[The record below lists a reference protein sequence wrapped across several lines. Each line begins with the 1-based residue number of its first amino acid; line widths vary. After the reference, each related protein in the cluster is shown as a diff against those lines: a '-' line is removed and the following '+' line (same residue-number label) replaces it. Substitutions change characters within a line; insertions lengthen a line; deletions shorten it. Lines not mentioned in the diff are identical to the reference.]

1 MQINRFIQKQ
11 QPPQQQSKKQIK
23 VEDKIT
29 DEQKAILLK
38 VYGMFRTPE
47 EGGTI
52 DHPTIKVGDKA
63 TPVSIAPMSWVF
75 KAALEATLS
84 EIFANMQQYWTVP
97 HGKTNKELNL
107 DLVDTIVRRYLET
120 IQQVIVSIAIIKGEF
135 EQDLINDL
143 KK

>member
-11 QPPQQQSKKQIK
+11 QPPQQQTKKVK
-23 VEDKIT
+23 VEDKLSE
-29 DEQKAILLK
+29 EQKAILLK

-47 EGGTI
+47 EGGTVE
-52 DHPTIKVGDKA
+52 HPTIKVGDKA

-120 IQQVIVSIAIIKGEF
+120 IQQVIVSIAIIKGEL
-135 EQDLINDL
+135 EQELITDL